1 MHPSSSPVATVVSV
15 KLINRYIGYL
25 FHAFNMCQI
34 NVSNKSRF
42 RIGTYSCAFSRR
54 LTAIPVSTSV
64 ARTEQSDEPVRITDT
79 GSQKHV
85 TNHFRSITVD
95 PRGIIRQISPLPEST
110 KRTALQESLW
120 AETSSNLTEL
130 FRKELILSKQAKSL
144 NSEKQC

>member
-1 MHPSSSPVATVVSV
+1 MEKYKTGVSGTFMHPSSSPVATVVSV

-25 FHAFNMCQI
+25 FHPFNMCQI

-79 GSQKHV
+79 GARKHV
-85 TNHFRSITVD
+85 TNHFDQLLWT
-95 PRGIIRQISPLPEST
+95 PEESSDKFHLCRNQQNVQLYKNLCGRKPQAT
-110 KRTALQESLW
+110 LQNCL
-120 AETSSNLTEL
+120 
-130 FRKELILSKQAKSL
+130 
-144 NSEKQC
+144 EKN